1 MHSIAGPRGTK
12 EDRDSFASI
21 SYMIKLAAS
30 KARSA
35 WKGTTRFRSKL
46 AIKFINKEFIQIE
59 FSRDRASQQDT
70 LEPGENIGKYLT
82 KARHIFFN
90 HFKKKTIIPLLL
102 NCGYAFGSTR
112 TKIQV
117 G

>member
-1 MHSIAGPRGTK
+1 M
-12 EDRDSFASI
+12 F
-21 SYMIKLAAS
+21 KL
-30 KARSA
+30 R
-35 WKGTTRFRSKL
+35 
-46 AIKFINKEFIQIE
+46 EM
-59 FSRDRASQQDT
+59 
-70 LEPGENIGKYLT
+70 GKYLT

-112 TKIQV
+112 KKIQV